1 MRIIGL
7 FSAAARRTRAP
18 GLIVVACLLVLPH
31 AGLLGTHP
39 AAAEDAAG
47 ISVLAYNVGG
57 LNRDGVHWRTRFT
70 RLAEWAQDNKV
81 PDVIAITE
89 MWGWHACFGIP
100 YAKDYEAVDH
110 LLFQLRE
117 KTNVQYRVAFLTGK
131 PYGYSAGCQVY
142 WSQGLLYN
150 PARLRNRT
158 PHGNSPASPAWRTIP
173 APPRP
178 TSPTSGAACPCAT
191 AAGRS

>member
-1 MRIIGL
+1 MSRPL
-7 FSAAARRTRAP
+7 ARRMPRQCPCRPRFLRA
-18 GLIVVACLLVLPH
+18 G
-31 AGLLGTHP
+31 
-39 AAAEDAAG
+39 
-47 ISVLAYNVGG
+47 
-57 LNRDGVHWRTRFT
+57 
-70 RLAEWAQDNKV
+70 
-81 PDVIAITE
+81 
-89 MWGWHACFGIP
+89 
-100 YAKDYEAVDH
+100 AVDH

-150 PARLRNRT
+150 PPWLRNRT
-158 PHGNSPASPAWRTIP
+158 PTEFPGIPAWRTIS
-173 APPRP
+173 APPPP